1 MVQTQGQS
9 SELESGARG
18 SDVFYTLLYSVTFR
32 AEPLIVMNNGEL
44 FVFTEKGRENSEGRQ
59 EQEWTQQWQSVN
71 YLHITSLYSHPPNC
85 SLNTEIPICGF
96 YNDNQFL
103 N

>member
-1 MVQTQGQS
+1 MTQHPTLGHVVPTMVQTQGQS

-59 EQEWTQQWQSVN
+59 EQE
-71 YLHITSLYSHPPNC
+71 
-85 SLNTEIPICGF
+85 
-96 YNDNQFL
+96 
-103 N
+103 